1 MRRMD
6 YAAGECADNLT
17 ALAARANAEH
27 HAVERAAREQVQHAV
42 AAGRALLAIKQIVGH
57 GAFMPWLAQHFTGSA
72 RTARVY
78 MWLAAQPAA
87 KWQRAAT
94 LSLRTAIKEIRQW
107 DTLMSNGGGCEYYT
121 PTLILDLSIRVM
133 GGLDLDPAWHPDC
146 AVKAKRTYTAKQN
159 GLAQEWRGRLFLNP
173 PFGKAIKLWIK
184 KAVDAYAAGDVTQ
197 MIILTGA
204 RTDSSWFRL
213 LDDYPLCFVHRRIPY
228 SKDNTP
234 PFPSAL
240 AYAGPRVDRFARTFA
255 RIGTI
260 YIPYASR
267 V

>member
-1 MRRMD
+1 MRTPTGGVALCRAGPRSYWGGGNDRLARNHDMGTLAKHYPEIYAWLERTRLRAWPKQSQRPVVGAKIIQTPPSAGHTIQISRGNARQRGESKMRRMD

-57 GAFMPWLAQHFTGSA
+57 GAFMPWVAHHFTGSA
-72 RTARVY
+72 RTARLY
-78 MWLAAQPAA
+78 MWLAAQPEA

-107 DTLMSNGGGCEYYT
+107 DTLMGNGGGCEYYT

-159 GLAQEWRGRLFLNP
+159 GLAQEW
-173 PFGKAIKLWIK
+173 
-184 KAVDAYAAGDVTQ
+184 
-197 MIILTGA
+197 
-204 RTDSSWFRL
+204 
-213 LDDYPLCFVHRRIPY
+213 
-228 SKDNTP
+228 
-234 PFPSAL
+234 
-240 AYAGPRVDRFARTFA
+240 
-255 RIGTI
+255 
-260 YIPYASR
+260 
-267 V
+267 